1 MALSNS
7 YAFNPSLGETVL
19 YAYGRCGI
27 RRTEITQSH
36 MADAHIAAN
45 MVCADFS
52 NKGVNLWQVTLISTP
67 LVQGTATYN
76 VDPSVVVILDA
87 YITISSAGQPIDRY
101 ILPISRTEYVSYSNK
116 QQQGFPTTYWLD
128 RLLAPTVTL
137 WPVPDGNEATL
148 NTYVLKQLQDANYT
162 NGQNIDVPYLW
173 LKAFSDALSV
183 ELAVIWAPDRLV
195 HLAPMAAASYATAA
209 DQNVE
214 SAQFYLSPQISG
226 YFR

>member
-1 MALSNS
+1 MALSSS

-52 NKGVNLWQVTLISTP
+52 NKGVNLWQVALETNT
-67 LVQGTATYN
+67 LVQGVATYN
-76 VDPSVVVILDA
+76 VDPAVVSILDG
-87 YITISSAGQPIDRY
+87 YVTINSGGAAIDRY
-101 ILPISRTEYVSYSNK
+101 ILPISRTEYASYPNK
-116 QQQGFPTTYWLD
+116 QQQGQPTVYWND

-137 WPVPDGNEATL
+137 WPVPDGNEATF
-148 NTYVLKQLQDANYT
+148 NYYVLKQLQDANYT

-209 DQNVE
+209 DTNVE
-214 SAQFYLSPQISG
+214 SAQFYISPQVQG
-226 YFR
+226 YWR

>member
-1 MALSNS
+1 MSTSSS
-7 YAFNPSLGETVL
+7 YAFNPNLGETVL

-27 RRTEITQSH
+27 RRTEVTQQH

-52 NKGVNLWQVTLISTP
+52 NKGVNLWQVALETNA
-67 LVQGTATYN
+67 LVQGVATYN
-76 VDPSVVVILDA
+76 VDPAVVSILDG
-87 YITISSAGQPIDRY
+87 YVTINSGGAAIDRY
-101 ILPISRTEYVSYSNK
+101 ILPISRTEYASYPNK
-116 QQQGFPTTYWLD
+116 QQQGQPTVYWND

-137 WPVPDGNEATL
+137 WPVPDGNEATF
-148 NTYVLKQLQDANYT
+148 NYYVLKQLQDANYT

-209 DQNVE
+209 DTNVE
-214 SAQFYLSPQISG
+214 SAQFYISPQVQG
-226 YFR
+226 YWR